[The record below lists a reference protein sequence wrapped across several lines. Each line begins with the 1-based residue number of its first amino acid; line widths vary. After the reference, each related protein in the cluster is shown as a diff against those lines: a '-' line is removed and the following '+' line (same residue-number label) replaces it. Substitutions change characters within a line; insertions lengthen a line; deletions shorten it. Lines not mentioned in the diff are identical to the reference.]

1 MTNNEAEYETL
12 LIGLRI
18 AKVLGVIALRVQSDS
33 QLIVGQVNGEY
44 KEKEDRKSKYLSL
57 VKNIMRWFDEVIL
70 VQVPREQNTE
80 ADTLAKLAS
89 SKEAINQ

>member
-18 AKVLGVIALRVQSDS
+18 AKVLGAIALRVQSDS

-57 VKNIMRWFDEVIL
+57 VKNIMHWFDEVIL
-70 VQVPREQNTE
+70 VQVPRE
-80 ADTLAKLAS
+80 
-89 SKEAINQ
+89 